1 MDGRCE
7 VSTEQEIITANGAE
21 SAGQTRIA
29 QSFAKFHEGRFLY
42 VHGFDQWHVWN
53 GTHWAADET
62 GDVRRALVKHLETLW
77 KVINPSDKDRVR
89 ELQSAFSAGTQNGIL
104 QIASIL
110 PQFATAAS
118 AMDAD
123 PFLLNVANGTLNLH
137 TFDLQP
143 HNPADNITKVARAA
157 YDPQAD
163 TTEWEKFLQRVLP
176 DEDVR
181 SYLQRF
187 TGLALL
193 GIVREHILGI
203 ATGTGANGKGTYY
216 TAVHYALGD
225 YSHTAESDLFMT
237 IKSNANSA
245 SPAVLGLRGTRYVVT
260 SETEEGMT
268 LAAALM
274 KNLTGGDPITARP
287 LYGRPITFD
296 PSHTALMVT
305 NHLPKVKGDDA
316 ALWRRIRVIPFD
328 VVIPEQE
335 RDAELPERL
344 RLSADAVLAWAL
356 AGLQDYQKNG
366 MQTPAAVE
374 RRTAAYRNE
383 SDDPGRFMDS
393 EIVPDASS
401 FTPRSKVW
409 ESWERF
415 AREEGASAI
424 SKPDLFGRIE
434 AAYEVKTRKGTRGF
448 LGMKLR
454 DELDAETAVIET
466 LEEN

>member
-1 MDGRCE
+1 MNDD
-7 VSTEQEIITANGAE
+7 TQNTQTPTTANGAD
-21 SAGQTRIA
+21 SAGQTKLA
-29 QSFAKFHEGRFLY
+29 KDFAKFHEGQFLY
-42 VHGFDQWHVWN
+42 VHGFDQWHYWT

-62 GDVRRALVKHLETLW
+62 GEVRRALIRFLEKMW
-77 KVINPSDKDRVR
+77 KVINPLDKERVK
-89 ELQSAFSAGTQNGIL
+89 ELQSAFGGPYQGNIL

-110 PQFATAAS
+110 PEFATAPS
-118 AMDAD
+118 EMDAD

-137 TFDLQP
+137 TYDLQP
-143 HNPADNITKVARAA
+143 HNPADRITKIARAA

-163 TTEWEKFLQRVLP
+163 TTEWDHFLKRVLP

-187 TGLALL
+187 TGLSLL

-237 IKSNANSA
+237 IKSNANAA
-245 SPAVLGLRGTRYVVT
+245 SPAVLGLRGTRFVVT

-328 VVIPEQE
+328 VVIPEEE

-356 AGLQDYQKNG
+356 AGLQDYQQSG

-374 RRTAAYRNE
+374 RRTSKYRND
-383 SDDPGRFMDS
+383 SDDLGRFIERETVAD
-393 EIVPDASS
+393 PTAR
-401 FTPRSKVW
+401 TPRTDVW
-409 ESWERF
+409 EAWQAF
-415 AREEGASAI
+415 AREEGCAPITAN
-424 SKPDLFGRIE
+424 DLYSRIE
-434 AAYEVKTRKGTRGF
+434 KEGYDMKSSKGVRRFVGLALLDQTEADTAAE
-448 LGMKLR
+448 
-454 DELDAETAVIET
+454 AEMF
-466 LEEN
+466 EEN